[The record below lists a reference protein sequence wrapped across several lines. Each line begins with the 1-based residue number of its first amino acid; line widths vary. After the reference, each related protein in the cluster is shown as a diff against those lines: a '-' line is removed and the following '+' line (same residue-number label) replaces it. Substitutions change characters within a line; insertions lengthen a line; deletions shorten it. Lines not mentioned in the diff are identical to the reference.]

1 MDADVQTFH
10 QDFTAMQ
17 RSLDAAAVA
26 QREMA
31 AKARAEIAR
40 NRTSLNFEVHQKKR
54 F

>member
-31 AKARAEIAR
+31 AKVRAALTR
-40 NRTSLNFEVHQKKR
+40 HRTTLNVEVHQKKR